1 MRINKF
7 VEILKNA
14 FTALLGTFIIGAV
27 AKIFWN
33 VFKLGW
39 DLF

>member
-1 MRINKF
+1 MNLTKF

-14 FTALLGTFIIGAV
+14 FGALLGTFIIGAV

-33 VFKLGW
+33 IFKLGW
-39 DLF
+39 GLF